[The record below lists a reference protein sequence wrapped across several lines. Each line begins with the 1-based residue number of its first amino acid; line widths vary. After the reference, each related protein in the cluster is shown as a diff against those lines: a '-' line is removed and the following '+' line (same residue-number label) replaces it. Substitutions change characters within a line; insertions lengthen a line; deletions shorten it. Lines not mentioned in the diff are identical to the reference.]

1 MACVSTLLKAG
12 ASVTLP
18 TVDGSL
24 PIHVAAHENR
34 VEIVRTFLEFGCSPD
49 MVRQSDINRVANNNF
64 IVSPLSETS

>member
-1 MACVSTLLKAG
+1 MCCVSTLLKAG

-49 MVRQSDINRVANNNF
+49 MVRQSDINCVANNNF